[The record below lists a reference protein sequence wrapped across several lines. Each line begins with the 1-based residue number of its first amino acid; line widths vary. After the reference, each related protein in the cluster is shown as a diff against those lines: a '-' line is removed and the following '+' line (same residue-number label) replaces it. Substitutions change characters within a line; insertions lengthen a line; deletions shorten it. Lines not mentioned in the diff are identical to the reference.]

1 MNAFDFRTNMDSLY
15 RVRIEARLL
24 DDEEEVD
31 SDDSDDEE
39 TNGDVMD
46 EDGKEDTKK
55 KSKRT
60 NALPFRYIN
69 RSLVGPKVDVAAN
82 LYANLSSLLF
92 TNLNAIFPS
101 LCCIVK

>member
-1 MNAFDFRTNMDSLY
+1 MDS
-15 RVRIEARLL
+15 
-24 DDEEEVD
+24 DD

-39 TNGDVMD
+39 DTNGDVKD

-60 NALPFRYIN
+60 NAFPFRHFS
-69 RSLVGPKVDVAAN
+69 RSLVGPKVDVTAN
-82 LYANLSSLLF
+82 LYANLSSPLF
-92 TNLNAIFPS
+92 TNLNAILPS